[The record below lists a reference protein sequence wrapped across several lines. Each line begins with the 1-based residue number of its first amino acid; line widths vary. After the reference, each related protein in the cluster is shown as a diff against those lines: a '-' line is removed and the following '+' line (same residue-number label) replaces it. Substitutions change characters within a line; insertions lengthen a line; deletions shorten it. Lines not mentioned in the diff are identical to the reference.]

1 MKNLS
6 YYFGMI
12 LFLLFTFSNSVFAQD
27 NTNQM
32 RFSLYGG
39 AALPQGDFSSTNG
52 DKAGYAKT
60 GFCVMIEGSKN
71 IAESINWVSS
81 VSLASNSLDESEME
95 SKLSGISVSSGN
107 YFTTWAMTGVGF
119 ETVASTSVKI
129 YGAGQIGLLLSSFPD
144 ITLSSGGTSITQTT
158 KMGTAFAYGFGV
170 GMIINKINIGIRYYT
185 GEPEYTE
192 KASYGGISNTYKAKL
207 PATVLQL
214 LIGFNL

>member
-1 MKNLS
+1 MKKLTYYLS
-6 YYFGMI
+6 I
-12 LFLLFTFSNSVFAQD
+12 VLFLLFTFSNIVFAQESI
-27 NTNQM
+27 TPL

-107 YFTTWAMTGVGF
+107 YITTWVMTGVGF
-119 ETVASTSVKI
+119 ETVTSPSVKI
-129 YGAGQIGLLLSSFPD
+129 YGSGQIGLLLSSFPD
-144 ITLSSGGTSITQTT
+144 ITLSFGGTSVTQTT
-158 KMGTAFAYGFGV
+158 EMGTAFAYGFGV
-170 GMIINKINIGIRYYT
+170 GIIINKINIGIRYYT

-192 KASYGGISNTYKAKL
+192 KASYGGITNTFKAKL

>member
-1 MKNLS
+1 MKNLT
-6 YYFGMI
+6 YYFSFV
-12 LFLLFTFSNSVFAQD
+12 LFLVFTFSNSIFAQE
-27 NTNQM
+27 NISPM

-39 AALPQGDFSSTNG
+39 ASLPQGDFSSTNG

-71 IAESINWVSS
+71 LNESINWISS
-81 VSLASNSLDESEME
+81 ISLALNSLDESEME
-95 SKLSGISVSSGN
+95 SKLSGVSVSSGN
-107 YFTTWAMTGVGF
+107 YITTWAMTGVGF
-119 ETVASTSVKI
+119 ETVASPTVKI

-144 ITLSSGGTSITQTT
+144 ITLSSGGTSVTQTT
-158 KMGTAFAYGFGV
+158 EMGTAFAYGFGV
-170 GMIINKINIGIRYYT
+170 GVIINKINIGLRYYT

-192 KASYGGISNTYKAKL
+192 KASYGGISNTFKAKL

>member
-1 MKNLS
+1 
-6 YYFGMI
+6 MI